1 MAETTLDIL
10 INPRGAREGAAQVR
24 AALTGIG
31 QTARTTI
38 DQMNDRFQRLRSSL
52 FSVQTALAGLGIA
65 AFVRDTIHVG
75 IGLERAERGLR
86 GVTVSAGA
94 ARAQLD
100 RIRQIADQFQ
110 LFDDQA
116 MANAFRLLVSNNI
129 PNAERALGTLANAAA
144 QTGLAVEDATMAIL
158 AGEERRLRQLG
169 IQLIDLGQGEV
180 DLVFGNM
187 EIRAKKTDEAIR
199 RGLLE
204 LLERGLPKASETLG
218 DSLEFQFAR
227 VKDAFEDFQAAVM
240 RGGLQDFLAATFK
253 TFADSFD
260 PAGIEESGRRTAEAI
275 IKMIKAVGGATAN
288 LIDLIAPFATVV
300 LKVLG
305 AGFETFNTL
314 PREIQ
319 AVGIIGAMFFGVKG
333 PALILGALTLIDL
346 LKSKLEAFG
355 GKDFAR
361 AAGAPAIVLAIEQLL
376 GRKLTLGKGAE
387 GEPGGPMF
395 NPFEGLAAATVG
407 ELSSA
412 REAFDKF
419 MADVDKNLDVIKTKR
434 EQEVA
439 KAKAA
444 GTFIT
449 PGPVVDE
456 NTRKLDAQMA
466 KLKGDLKEQI
476 DLEKQKRDVAFSP
489 ELAAAEQKALETIQ
503 GLEKSGLVVSEEK
516 AAVIKD
522 MFRDLA
528 KAQQATAIWND
539 ELQLSQE
546 RATRVHAFLQG
557 TADALRD
564 AQDAGHV
571 LQQPAGL
578 DRRTEEIRLQMI
590 RQLERERVPITEE
603 VLKNLQAIPRALAEQ
618 ERHNATLLQQE
629 QRRLQHEERMAQ
641 LQGQLAE
648 LDEGMTG
655 GQSFVTR
662 LNAAQREAER
672 LKLDFNAITEGA
684 RISKEMDAERAV
696 TLSQLNLSLDRQ
708 IQYEDRLY
716 RIGGRLRPEREAE
729 LLFLEKKNQLL
740 EQGIRLTPSEEM
752 ELKAK
757 ARDLVDTREL
767 ARGGEAFSRFV
778 DSFEVGFAQIE
789 RSGEQAYS
797 HLEDALVAFV
807 QTGKLEMGNLVNF
820 IQQELIR
827 LSIRNLI
834 SQALGAIGGTQGVF
848 SIFTNL
854 FSSTPAPTTAPATGG
869 SAFAAEGGIFTR
881 PTQTWIAEAG
891 DPELALPLNQQGAD
905 FVRRAIGSP
914 DGQGITVVVN
924 NYTDAEV
931 TAQQG
936 RGSDGKQ
943 TIEVMIRDTT
953 KKLMGQGAFDRDLKT
968 NFGIA
973 RKGVTG

>member
-31 QTARTTI
+31 QTAKSTI

-52 FSVQTALAGLGIA
+52 FSVQTLIATLGIA
-65 AFVRDTIHVG
+65 AFARDTLQVG
-75 IGLERAERGLR
+75 ISLERAERGLR
-86 GVTVSAGA
+86 GLTVSGGA
-94 ARAQLD
+94 AREQLE
-100 RIRQIADQFQ
+100 RIRRISDEFQ
-110 LFDDQA
+110 LFDDRA
-116 MANAFRLLVSNNI
+116 MANAFRLLVANNI
-129 PNAERALGTLANAAA
+129 PNAERALRVLGNAAV
-144 QTGLAVEDATMAIL
+144 QTGVDIESTVTAVL
-158 AGEERRLRQLG
+158 AGQERSLRQLG
-169 IQLIDLGQGEV
+169 IQMIDLGQGEV

-199 RGLLE
+199 HGLLE
-204 LLERGLPKASETLG
+204 LLARGLPQASEALG

-227 VKDAFEDFQAAVM
+227 VTDAFEDFQVAVM

-253 TFADSFD
+253 TLADSFD
-260 PAGIEESGRRTAEAI
+260 AAGIEENGRRTADAI
-275 IKMIKAVGGATAN
+275 IKMIKAVGGATAS
-288 LIDLIAPFATVV
+288 LIDVIAPFATAVF
-300 LKVLG
+300 KVLG
-305 AGFETFNTL
+305 AGFETFNKL
-314 PREIQ
+314 PREVQ
-319 AVGIIGAMFFGVKG
+319 AVGIIGAMFFGLKG

-361 AAGAPAIVLAIEQLL
+361 AAGAPAIVVAIEQLL
-376 GRKLTLGKGAE
+376 GRKIAPGTGTE

-412 REAFDKF
+412 RAAWDKF
-419 MADVDKNLDVIKTKR
+419 IADVEKNQQALTAQRK
-434 EQEVA
+434 QEEA
-439 KAKAA
+439 KAKAGGA
-444 GTFIT
+444 LLK
-449 PGPVVDE
+449 PPPKVDE
-456 NTRKLDAQMA
+456 NRRKLDAQMA
-466 KLKGDLKEQI
+466 KLKRDLQEQI
-476 DLEKQKRDVAFSP
+476 ELEEKKRDLAFSP
-489 ELAAAEQKALETIQ
+489 ELAEAEQKALDFIDSLKELTVPPEAQ
-503 GLEKSGLVVSEEK
+503 
-516 AAVIKD
+516 AAIKE
-522 MFRDLA
+522 MFRNLA
-528 KAQQATAIWND
+528 KAQQETTRWNEGLAI
-539 ELQLSQE
+539 SQE
-546 RATRVHAFLQG
+546 QANRINAFLSG

-564 AQDAGHV
+564 AQDVGQV
-571 LQQPAGL
+571 LQQPAGV
-578 DRRTEEIRLQMI
+578 DRRTEEIRLQML
-590 RQLERERVPITEE
+590 RQLERERVPLTEA

-641 LQGQLAE
+641 FRDQLA
-648 LDEGMTG
+648 DVGEGITG
-655 GQSFVTR
+655 GQSYTAR
-662 LNAAQREAER
+662 LNAAEREAAR
-672 LKLDFNAITEGA
+672 LQLDFNAITEGA
-684 RISKEMDAERAV
+684 RIRKEMDAERAV
-696 TLSQLNLSLDRQ
+696 TLSQLNLGLDRQ
-708 IQYEDRLY
+708 IQNEDRLY

-740 EQGIRLTPSEEM
+740 EQGIKLAPYEEM
-752 ELKAK
+752 ELKTK

-767 ARGGEAFSRFV
+767 ARAGDAFSRFV

-807 QTGKLEMGNLVNF
+807 QTGKLEMSNLVNF

-827 LSIRNLI
+827 LSIRNVM
-834 SQALGAIGGTQGVF
+834 SQALGSLGGTQGVF
-848 SIFTNL
+848 SLFQGL
-854 FSSTPAPTTAPATGG
+854 FSSTPAPTIAPATGG
-869 SAFAAEGGIFTR
+869 SAFAAEGGIFTK

-891 DPELALPLNQQGAD
+891 SPELALPLNQQGAD
-905 FVRRAIGSP
+905 FVRRALGSP
-914 DGQGITVVVN
+914 DGQGVTVIVN
-924 NYTDAEV
+924 NYSDAEV

-943 TIEVMIRDTT
+943 TIELMIRDTT
-953 KKLMGQGAFDRDLKT
+953 KKLMGQGAFDRDFKS